1 MTNIYLKRNE
11 LNEKSKNLRLVKF
24 DSSIKNRDTSVN
36 IDKEQN
42 KIYKKFT
49 FYNEYIKAINKKEVK
64 DNEVHSKMLWLL
76 FEWY

>member
-64 DNEVHSKMLWLL
+64 DNEVHSKML
-76 FEWY
+76 